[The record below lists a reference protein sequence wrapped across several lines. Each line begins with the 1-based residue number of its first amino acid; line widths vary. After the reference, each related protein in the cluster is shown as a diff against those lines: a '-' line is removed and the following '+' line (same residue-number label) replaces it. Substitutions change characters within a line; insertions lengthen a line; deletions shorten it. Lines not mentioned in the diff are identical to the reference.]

1 MTIKKGPNKMN
12 PRLMT
17 LIVILTTILILT
29 VAVSACSGSEPAAEQ
44 SEQSLGDTYTSEG
57 LDASYE
63 GALDPSLQ
71 LMLGTLEME
80 GTEQAVTPDQ
90 AATLLPLWQALQD
103 GVTAEDEM
111 NAVLKQIE
119 GTMTAEQLATIAATQ
134 LTQEDLQAWMQEQGA
149 GFPGQENAG
158 ARATRQ
164 AEGGAGAPGDAPGSG
179 EIPPEMATRRAE
191 MENMSDAEQEAL
203 RATMRAGGG
212 GAAGG
217 AGRPGGTGGQ
227 GGFGVLLRPL
237 IGLLT
242 ERAG

>member
-1 MTIKKGPNKMN
+1 MTIKKGTGKMN

-71 LMLGTLEME
+71 IMLGTLEME
-80 GTEQAVTPDQ
+80 GTEQAVTPEQ
-90 AATLLPLWQALQD
+90 AATLLPLWQALQG

-119 GTMTAEQLATIAATQ
+119 GTMTAEQLTTIAAMQ
-134 LTQEDLQAWMQEQGA
+134 LTQENLQAWMQEQGA
-149 GFPGQENAG
+149 GFGPGQGNAD
-158 ARATRQ
+158 ARATRE

-179 EIPPEMATRRAE
+179 EVPPEMATRRAE
-191 MENMSDAEQEAL
+191 MENMSEAEREAL
-203 RATMRAGGG
+203 RATMQAGGG

-217 AGRPGGTGGQ
+217 SGRPGGTGGQ
-227 GGFGVLLRPL
+227 SFAFLLRPL
-237 IGLLT
+237 IELLT